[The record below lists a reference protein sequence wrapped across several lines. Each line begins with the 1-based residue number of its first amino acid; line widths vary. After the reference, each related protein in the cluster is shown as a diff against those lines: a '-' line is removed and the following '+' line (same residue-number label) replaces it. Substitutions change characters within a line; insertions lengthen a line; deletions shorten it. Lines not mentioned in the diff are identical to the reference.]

1 MALFSGAKLG
11 RNYQAFLLPLAGL
24 FVRDV
29 FVGLYRLM
37 SIIYLSFCVS
47 VVIGMAESG

>member
-11 RNYQAFLLPLAGL
+11 RSYQAFLLPLAGL
-24 FVRDV
+24 LLGDV
-29 FVGLYRLM
+29 FAGLYPLM

-47 VVIGMAESG
+47 VVIGMAELG